1 MLSGRFSDINSLLMI
16 ILAVSTSKDVHAP
29 LLAWYG
35 SRGDLPWRS
44 DLSDD
49 QIAALSKSAKAQRAY
64 QVSEYIDID
73 VSPPRSM
80 SPFAGLGVGNHAA
93 ANTSCYCDPILQAVV
108 RSSHSHYLLHS
119 LTKVN

>member
-1 MLSGRFSDINSLLMI
+1 MFNSLLMI
-16 ILAVSTSKDVHAP
+16 ILAVSTSKDIHAP

-64 QVSEYIDID
+64 QVSEYISTT
-73 VSPPRSM
+73 VCPAPSM
-80 SPFAGLGVGNHAA
+80 LPFAGLGLGNHAA
-93 ANTSCYCDPILQAVV
+93 ANTSRYCDPIL
-108 RSSHSHYLLHS
+108 
-119 LTKVN
+119 

>member
-1 MLSGRFSDINSLLMI
+1 MCNSLLMVCRF
-16 ILAVSTSKDVHAP
+16 AVTTSKDIHAP

-80 SPFAGLGVGNHAA
+80 SPLFAGLGIRNHAA
-93 ANTSCYCDPILQAVV
+93 ANTSCDCDPILQAVV
-108 RSSHSHYLLHS
+108 RSSLSRYLPYP
-119 LTKVN
+119 LTPMD